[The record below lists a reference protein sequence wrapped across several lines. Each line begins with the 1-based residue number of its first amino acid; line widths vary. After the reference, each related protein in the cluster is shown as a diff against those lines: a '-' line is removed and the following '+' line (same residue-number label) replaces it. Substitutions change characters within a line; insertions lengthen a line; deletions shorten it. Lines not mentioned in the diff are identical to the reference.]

1 MAKSMPHQSRSL
13 SPEAHSPELRGHPY
27 CAWFHTSPHP
37 LLGLQGVCVQS
48 GVLVLQREQRL
59 GHTGSE
65 AGACR
70 KEGLLRTDAVGSSVR
85 ALSAWG
91 NEEAK
96 GRSAGGG
103 SARTDFP
110 REVLRAGQCDHS
122 L

>member
-1 MAKSMPHQSRSL
+1 MVSHIP
-13 SPEAHSPELRGHPY
+13 SPSAGTPM
-27 CAWFHTSPHP
+27 
-37 LLGLQGVCVQS
+37 GVCAIRF
-48 GVLVLQREQRL
+48 LVLQREQRF

-70 KEGLLRTDAVGSSVR
+70 KEGLRRTDAVGSSVR
-85 ALSAWG
+85 TLSAWG

-110 REVLRAGQCDHS
+110 REVLRAAQCDRS